1 MVSSVKC
8 WVAAIVA
15 AMLPV
20 TAATAQ
26 TANTAQASFCTSE
39 ESVVFACRTGGKMV
53 SVCASKSAGPNR
65 GYLQYRFGKP
75 DSAEP
80 LELIVPESHLPP
92 PKVATG
98 ESVPFSGGGGSWL
111 RFAKAP
117 VAYTVYS
124 GVGKWGPKG
133 EVRTKSGIVVER
145 QGKAI
150 ATLKCAGDRIG
161 ELGPDWFERVGIKA
175 NGQDFDFPD

>member
-1 MVSSVKC
+1 
-8 WVAAIVA
+8 
-15 AMLPV
+15 
-20 TAATAQ
+20 
-26 TANTAQASFCTSE
+26 
-39 ESVVFACRTGGKMV
+39 MV

-65 GYLQYRFGKP
+65 GDLQYRFGKP
-75 DSAEP
+75 DSSEP
-80 LELIVPESHLPP
+80 LEMVLPEARLPP

-98 ESVPFSGGGGSWL
+98 ENVPFSGGGGSWL

-117 VAYTVYS
+117 AAYAVYT

-133 EVRTKSGIVVER
+133 EIREKSGIVVER

-150 ATLKCAGDRIG
+150 ATLKCTTKPIS
-161 ELGPDWFERVGIKA
+161 ELGPDWFERMGIKA

>member
-1 MVSSVKC
+1 MVSSVSR
-8 WVAAIVA
+8 WSAAILTATLPA
-15 AMLPV
+15 A
-20 TAATAQ
+20 AATAQ
-26 TANTAQASFCTSE
+26 TANTAQASFCTSA
-39 ESVVFACRTGGKMV
+39 ESVVFACRAGGRMV
-53 SVCASKSAGPNR
+53 SVCASKAAGPNS
-65 GYLQYRFGKP
+65 GYLQYRFGQP
-75 DSAEP
+75 GSTEP
-80 LELIVPESHLPP
+80 LELVLPEYHLPP

-124 GVGKWGPKG
+124 GVGKWGPNG
-133 EVRTKSGIVVER
+133 EVRAKGGIVVER

-150 ATLKCAGDRIG
+150 ATLKCTSEPIG
-161 ELGPDWFERVGIKA
+161 ELGPDWFESVGIKA

>member
-1 MVSSVKC
+1 MVQSLRR
-8 WVAAIVA
+8 WIAAILA
-15 AMLPV
+15 ATLPA
-20 TAATAQ
+20 TDATAQ
-26 TANTAQASFCTSE
+26 TGNTAQSSFCTPE
-39 ESVVFACRTGGKMV
+39 ESVVFACRAGGKMV
-53 SVCASKSAGPNR
+53 SVCTSKAVGPNH

-75 DSAEP
+75 DSTEP
-80 LELIVPESHLPP
+80 LELILPASHMPP

-98 ESVPFSGGGGSWL
+98 ENVPFSGGGGSWL

-124 GVGKWGPKG
+124 GVGKWGPNG
-133 EVRTKSGIVVER
+133 EVRAKSGIVVER

-175 NGQDFDFPD
+175 NGQDLDFPD